1 MSRGNPFTPGYDVIP
16 PVFAGRE
23 RELSVFER
31 LISSLACKAPADDNI
46 ILFGPRGNGK
56 TTLLNYTYKHLKE
69 RKTVHSIVVEP
80 FELETSGSLHQL
92 LIEKT
97 NLAGESVSSISKLEE
112 RCISTMAEH
121 PTLLMVDE
129 AHCITRDTVD
139 SILSLASASQNGN
152 TNFRFIMAG
161 TPDLPSHLEEMNMPC
176 LNQAYYMRMERLD
189 TTSTRAA
196 LVQPFE
202 ESGYA
207 FRLTEAEEKGLIE
220 QTQRYPYFI
229 QCAGHA
235 IWDTMENSVQ
245 SYIDASV
252 VAAAKTD
259 FEESVNSMYSWI
271 LEEIMET
278 QLFDCA
284 HAVALAFS
292 DGRPS
297 VYIEDIENTILEY
310 DSEANVSDVLAQ
322 LVKLGYIWE
331 SGGNSH
337 RFEPGLPSFM
347 DLILDIVQDR
357 YDRARGRS

>member
-1 MSRGNPFTPGYDVIP
+1 MSRWNPFTPGYDHIP

-31 LISSLACKAPADDNI
+31 LISSLASKAPADDNI

-56 TTLLNYTYKHLKE
+56 STLLNYTYKYLIDH
-69 RKTVHSIVVEP
+69 KTVHSIIVTP

-92 LIEKT
+92 LIEKLG
-97 NLAGESVSSISKLEE
+97 LAGESVSSISTLEK

-129 AHCITRDTVD
+129 AHGITRDTMV

-152 TNFRFIMAG
+152 TNFRFILAG
-161 TPDLPSHLEEMNMPC
+161 TPDLPSNLEEMNMPC
-176 LNQAYYMRMERLD
+176 LKKAYYMRMERLD
-189 TTSTRAA
+189 TTSTRKA
-196 LVQPFE
+196 LFQPLE
-202 ESGYA
+202 ESGYN
-207 FRLTEAEEKGLIE
+207 FRLTEAEEESLIE
-220 QTQRYPYFI
+220 QTQRYPHFI

-235 IWDTMENSVQ
+235 IWDVMEVSDR
-245 SYIDASV
+245 SYIDASA

-259 FEESVNSMYSWI
+259 FEESVNSMYWWN
-271 LEEIMET
+271 LEELTET

-284 HAVALAFS
+284 HVVALAFS

-297 VYIEDIENTILEY
+297 MYIEDIENTILQY

-347 DLILDIVQDR
+347 NLILDIVRDR
-357 YDRARGRS
+357 NERARGLS